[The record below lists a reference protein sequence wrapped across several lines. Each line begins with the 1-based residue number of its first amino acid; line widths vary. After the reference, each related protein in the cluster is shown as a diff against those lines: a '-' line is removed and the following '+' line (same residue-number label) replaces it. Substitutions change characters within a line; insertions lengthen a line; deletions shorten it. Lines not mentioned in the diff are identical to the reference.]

1 MPPSIDRAS
10 AYTPIAQT
18 STTTG
23 GNQRST
29 TSRSAAPAASRNHA
43 HWAKNAGQK
52 KRASMS
58 GGGTPSPAIAS
69 TKPTMT

>member
-10 AYTPIAQT
+10 AYTPVAHT
-18 STTTG
+18 RTTTG

-29 TSRSAAPAASRNHA
+29 TSRSAAPDASRNHA

-52 KRASMS
+52 KRASMP
-58 GGGTPSPAIAS
+58 GGGTPSPATAS
-69 TKPTMT
+69 TNPAMT